1 MNKFKIC
8 FIGDAKVGKTS
19 IITRWIYD
27 TFETDLERTVGVDF
41 LSKTVHIDNKA
52 VRLQLWDTAGQEKFR
67 CLLPSYIRNSSMAI
81 IVCDI
86 TNPESFEN
94 IDYWY
99 DQVKNVSSEEIIF
112 FLVANKTD
120 LAKER
125 KVSNETLEKKAKEND
140 FHFIETSAKTGNN
153 IKSLFRK
160 ICLLILEKE
169 SDNIIDET
177 ENSQSKQN
185 NTSQNLV
192 LESENESNKNSK
204 EGGCC

>member
-41 LSKTVHIDNKA
+41 LSKTVHIDNKI
-52 VRLQLWDTAGQEKFR
+52 VRLQLWDTG
-67 CLLPSYIRNSSMAI
+67 
-81 IVCDI
+81 
-86 TNPESFEN
+86 PESFDN

-99 DQVKNVSSEEIIF
+99 DQVKNVSGEEIIF
-112 FLVANKTD
+112 VLVGNKTD
-120 LAKER
+120 LVEER
-125 KVSNETLEKKAKEND
+125 KISNESLEKKAKENG

-169 SDNIIDET
+169 KDNIVDENEN
-177 ENSQSKQN
+177 ENSKSNKKDS
-185 NTSQNLV
+185 SQNLV
-192 LESENESNKNSK
+192 LEPEKEPKKNPQ